1 MKKSELKS
9 QIKEKIITLLEA
21 TPEDIQLQK
30 DLNDELEKTKK
41 LAGELMS
48 EEDEEPTA
56 KQLKGDSV
64 ATIANKKQMRQ
75 SRQAQT
81 KKKR

>member
-30 DLNDELEKTKK
+30 NLNEELEKTKK
-41 LAGELMS
+41 
-48 EEDEEPTA
+48 
-56 KQLKGDSV
+56 
-64 ATIANKKQMRQ
+64 
-75 SRQAQT
+75 
-81 KKKR
+81 

>member
-1 MKKSELKS
+1 MKKSEFKA
-9 QIKEKIITLLEA
+9 QIKEKIINMLEA
-21 TPEDIQLQK
+21 TEADVQLQK
-30 DLNDELEKTKK
+30 DLNAELAKTKQ

-64 ATIANKKQMRQ
+64 ATIA
-75 SRQAQT
+75 
-81 KKKR
+81 